1 MKADYDSELK
11 LLQESSQ
18 QDKIDAMRQ
27 LEENLHSK
35 QADVLKKEKTRS
47 KLAII
52 LQEQVRKNLAEELD
66 KKRAFIELQES
77 ERESREQV
85 LLS

>member
-35 QADVLKKEKTRS
+35 QAEVLKKEKTRS

>member
-1 MKADYDSELK
+1 
-11 LLQESSQ
+11 
-18 QDKIDAMRQ
+18 MRQ

>member
-11 LLQESSQ
+11 SLQESGQ
-18 QDKIDAMRQ
+18 QEKIDAMRQ

-35 QADVLKKEKTRS
+35 QAEILKKEKTRS

-66 KKRAFIELQES
+66 KKRALMEVQES
-77 ERESREQV
+77 ERQSREQV